1 MEWIH
6 TNLIGPI
13 KLSTPSKE
21 YRYLLNIVEDHSRYI
36 ISIPLRPQRDAKDAL
51 IKVINEM
58 KAATNLRLSQIQTNW
73 GGEFRNQDLEIEL
86 GIVLKPTIPKHSK
99 TNAIIKRANRT
110 ILTMS
115 RTALIAAGL
124 PKGLWD
130 KVSDAIAY
138 TKNRVPHKTIRGK
151 TPIEIFLHKE
161 RPSEG
166 TIKPLAIW
174 AKGSMLRL

>member
-6 TNLIGPI
+6 TNLIRPI

-36 ISIPLRPQRDAKDAL
+36 ITIPLRAQRDAKDAL

-86 GIVLKPTIPKHSK
+86 QQ
-99 TNAIIKRANRT
+99 
-110 ILTMS
+110 
-115 RTALIAAGL
+115 
-124 PKGLWD
+124 
-130 KVSDAIAY
+130 
-138 TKNRVPHKTIRGK
+138 
-151 TPIEIFLHKE
+151 
-161 RPSEG
+161 
-166 TIKPLAIW
+166 
-174 AKGSMLRL
+174 